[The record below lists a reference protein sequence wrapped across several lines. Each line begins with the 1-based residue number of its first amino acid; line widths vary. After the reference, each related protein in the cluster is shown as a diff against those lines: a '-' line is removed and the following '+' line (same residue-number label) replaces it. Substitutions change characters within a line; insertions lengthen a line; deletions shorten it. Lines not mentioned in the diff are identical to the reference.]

1 MESQRK
7 LILNGNLRTL
17 LFKFSLP
24 GIIGMVISALY
35 NFVDTVF
42 VGNGVGPLAI
52 AALTIVF
59 PVQIIMLA
67 IGLMIGVGASS
78 IISRALGRN
87 DRGTAV
93 KACGNAFVL
102 NVLINAVLM
111 VIAFIFLDK
120 ILIFFGASGDVLPY
134 ASDYL
139 SIILFG
145 FIFFSFSLA
154 SNHIIRAEGRPR
166 AAVYPMIIGAILNI
180 ILDPIFIFVF
190 KMGVRGV
197 ALATIISQFCSSVYI
212 ILYAFYGKSVYRPRI
227 SMLKPEKKMARDIIF
242 IGFPS
247 FLMAVLDSVIF
258 LIYNRAILYYGNDLY
273 IAVAGITF
281 RIVDLTVMPILGISY
296 GFSTI
301 ASFNYG
307 ARLYG
312 RVKKIFG
319 EALLWT
325 TAIAAAGFIA
335 TMFFPRQLLGIF
347 TDDLQIIN
355 MGILPMRIIV
365 VFLPAIGFLIVG
377 GVIFQAI
384 GKPIPAFVIQFSRQL
399 IFLIPAIFILPIF
412 FGLNGVMLSW
422 PVSDFLSF
430 LVTAGFVIY
439 ELRTLNRSM
448 LESRKDFSSE
458 KIRYQQQD

>member
-7 LILNGNLRTL
+7 LILSGNLKTL
-17 LFKFSLP
+17 LFRFSLP

-35 NFVDTVF
+35 NFVDTIF
-42 VGNGVGPLAI
+42 VGRGVGSLAI

-78 IISRALGRN
+78 IISRSLGRN
-87 DRGTAV
+87 DRTTAA

-102 NVLINAVLM
+102 NVLINVVLM
-111 VIAFIFLDK
+111 IIAFMFSDK
-120 ILIFFGASGDVLPY
+120 ILIFFGASTDVLPY

-145 FIFFSFSLA
+145 FVFFSFSLA

-166 AAVYPMIIGAILNI
+166 AAVYPMIVGALLNI
-180 ILDPIFIFVF
+180 ILDPLFIFVL
-190 KMGVRGV
+190 KMGVKGV
-197 ALATIISQFCSSVYI
+197 ALATIISQFCSSIYI
-212 ILYAFYGKSVYRPRI
+212 IFYCIYGKSVYRPRI
-227 SMLKPEKKMARDIIF
+227 FMFKPEKRMIKNITF

-247 FLMAVLDSVIF
+247 FLMAIIDSIIF

-273 IAVAGITF
+273 IAIAGITF
-281 RIVDLTVMPILGISY
+281 RIIDLTVMPILGISY

-307 ARLYG
+307 AKLYE
-312 RVKKIFG
+312 RVKRIFG
-319 EALLWT
+319 EAVLWT
-325 TAIAAAGFIA
+325 TIIATAGFIP

-347 TDDLQIIN
+347 TNDPEMIS
-355 MGILPMRIIV
+355 MGVLPMRIIV
-365 VFLPAIGFLIVG
+365 VLLPILGFLIVG

-384 GKPIPAFVIQFSRQL
+384 GKPLPALIIDFSRQI
-399 IFLIPAIFILPIF
+399 IFLIPAILILPIF
-412 FGLNGVMLSW
+412 FGLNGVMISW
-422 PVSDFLSF
+422 PFSDFLSF
-430 LVTAGFVIY
+430 LVTGAYVIQ
-439 ELRTLNRSM
+439 ELRILNKSIRSR
-448 LESRKDFSSE
+448 EE
-458 KIRYQQQD
+458 KNLT